1 MLVGNSHLIAGTA
14 EDVPLL
20 LALLEGVG
28 IDFKNNPDVYIRTYS
43 SFGIDEA
50 RELRERASS
59 RALGAQRVFIVAV
72 PSMTTEAQ
80 NALLK
85 TLEEPPADAMFFF
98 IVASPESLLAT
109 LRSRTQM
116 LSLGGAMAESTVDIH
131 EFLRANSAKRLDML
145 KPLFEKDEDDKR
157 DMSGVL
163 TFLSA
168 LERAIGAEDA
178 AAPGLESV
186 YRARKY
192 VGDKGSLVKPLLEQ
206 VALLVPVIR
215 V

>member
-1 MLVGNSHLIAGTA
+1 M
-14 EDVPLL
+14 
-20 LALLEGVG
+20 
-28 IDFKNNPDVYIRTYS
+28 
-43 SFGIDEA
+43 
-50 RELRERASS
+50 
-59 RALGAQRVFIVAV
+59 VAA

-85 TLEEPPADAMFFF
+85 TLEEPPADALFFF
-98 IVASPESLLAT
+98 IVASPESLLPT

-116 LSLGGAMAESTVDIH
+116 LSLCGVAAESIVGIRA
-131 EFLRANSAKRLDML
+131 FLGANPTKRLDML
-145 KPLFEKDEDDKR
+145 KPLFEKDADDKR

-168 LERAIGAEDA
+168 LERAVGAKGD

-206 VALLVPVIR
+206 VALLLPVIK